1 MAAGCDTLELARM
14 HERALIALA
23 PDYDWAKSLNE
34 LHRRAGRFLTEVLVP
49 LEKAHRDTRQSLKKE
64 QQRAETLRL
73 AKAELVE
80 ANRYLEREVARRR
93 ASEEALKLDRE
104 RHQQLLQQSQVRQK
118 KLRSLAHQILLAQ
131 ENERREISRELH
143 DEVVQTLVGINVE
156 LAALLT
162 AAMIGSPSLKLKIT
176 RTQRLVEKSVSAVH
190 QFARDLRPA
199 VLDDLGLVPALQA
212 FMKTI
217 ANRQKLRIRLTAF
230 TGIETLKGDKR
241 TMLYRVAQEAL
252 TNVGRHAKASLV
264 KVNIREIDGGIQMDV
279 HDNGK
284 SFDVDRVLS
293 ARTNK
298 RLGLLGMRER
308 IEMVGGTL
316 VIQSTPGEGTLVCVQ
331 IPTPLEEAA

>member
-23 PDYDWAKSLNE
+23 PDYDFAKSRNG
-34 LHRRAGRFLTEVLVP
+34 LHRRTGRFFTEVLVP
-49 LEKAHRDTRQSLKKE
+49 LEKAHRDTRQSLRKE
-64 QQRAETLRL
+64 QQRAETLHL
-73 AKAELVE
+73 AKAEL
-80 ANRYLEREVARRR
+80 AKASRYLKREVDRRR
-93 ASEEALKLDRE
+93 ASEEALKRGKQ
-104 RHQQLLQQSQVRQK
+104 RHQQLLRQSQVMQK
-118 KLRSLAHQILLAQ
+118 KLRRLAHQILLAQ
-131 ENERREISRELH
+131 ENERRKISRELH

-156 LAALLT
+156 LAALLK
-162 AAMIGSPSLKLKIT
+162 AATIGSRSLKSKIT

-217 ANRQKLRIRLTAF
+217 ASRQKLRIRLTAF
-230 TGIETLKGDKR
+230 TGIETLEGDKR
-241 TMLYRVAQEAL
+241 TALYRVAQEAL
-252 TNVGRHAKASLV
+252 TNVGRHAKASV
-264 KVNIREIDGGIQMDV
+264 VMVDISQVDDGIRMEV

-298 RLGLLGMRER
+298 SLGLLGMRER

-316 VIQSTPGEGTLVCVQ
+316 VIQSTPGEGTLVRVQ
-331 IPTPLEEAA
+331 IPAALEGAA